1 MRSISQERRQEGNV
15 LWLDLLRRYPGF
27 SLLPN
32 YRLSLSLF
40 PSISLS
46 LSLFL
51 SLEPVGSWAYDR
63 SSCKKKGRWSK
74 KFLSRSGK
82 RTTPEVI
89 RAGFFGRRVISMT
102 LSLFYRLCLQRRS
115 SRGGCGECI
124 EADDL
129 HELVNRFF
137 DQPTRTCLEQ
147 RARRAPSRH
156 FDASSAPAK

>member
-1 MRSISQERRQEGNV
+1 MRSISQERRQKGNV
-15 LWLDLLRRYPGF
+15 LWLDLLRRYPDS

-32 YRLSLSLF
+32 YQPYLSFCSL
-40 PSISLS
+40 IQ
-46 LSLFL
+46 
-51 SLEPVGSWAYDR
+51 LEVGAYNR
-63 SSCKKKGRWSK
+63 SSCKKKGAWSK
-74 KFLSRSGK
+74 KFLSRSRK